1 MHGGCDD
8 IPLRGGGVAGGM
20 VEAGG
25 GRLWYEEAG
34 AGPAVLLV
42 HAGGA
47 DGRLWDDQWK
57 PLADAYR
64 VIRIDLPGAG
74 RSPVPERPV
83 APNALLEG
91 LLDRLGV
98 DRAAIVGVSL
108 GGVLAIDFAIGLP
121 ERTWAL
127 VAVASGPRGAAEAPA
142 DHPVREIWRAVG
154 AGELDRAA
162 ELFVEL
168 WCPLRTSPEVDRRIR
183 RMVEEN
189 VGMLAVALDGLLVE
203 PDWSAADRLGEIRVP
218 TLAIWGDADEPGT
231 VQMNELVASRVP
243 GARRVVLPAVDHFVP
258 MRAPERFTAE
268 LLAFL
273 GRAR

>member
-1 MHGGCDD
+1 M
-8 IPLRGGGVAGGM
+8 ASGM
-20 VEAGG
+20 VDAGG

-34 AGPAVLLV
+34 AGPAVLLL

-47 DGRLWDDQWK
+47 DSRLWDGQWK

-64 VIRIDLPGAG
+64 VIRLDLPGAG

-83 APNALLEG
+83 APNALLKG
-91 LLDRLGV
+91 LLDRLDV
-98 DRAAIVGVSL
+98 ERAAIVGVSL
-108 GGVLAIDFAIGLP
+108 GGVLAIDFVIGLP

-142 DHPVREIWRAVG
+142 DHPVHEVWRAVG
-154 AGELDRAA
+154 AGDLDRAA
-162 ELFVEL
+162 ELFIDL

-189 VGMLAVALDGLLVE
+189 VGMLAVLLDGLLVE
-203 PDWSAADRLGEIRVP
+203 PDWPAADRLQEIRVP
-218 TLAIWGDADEPGT
+218 TLAIWGDADERGT
-231 VQMNELVASRVP
+231 VRMNQLVASQVP
-243 GARRVVLPAVDHFVP
+243 GARRVVLPGVDHFVP

-268 LLAFL
+268 LLGFL
-273 GRAR
+273 GQAL